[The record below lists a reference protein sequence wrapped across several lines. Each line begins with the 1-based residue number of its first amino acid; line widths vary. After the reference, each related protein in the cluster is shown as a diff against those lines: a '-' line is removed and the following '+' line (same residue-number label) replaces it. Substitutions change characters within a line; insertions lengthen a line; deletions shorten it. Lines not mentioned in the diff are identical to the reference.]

1 MALHLILVVVGL
13 IGLFFGADWLVK
25 GAARLAQSFGVSPLV
40 IGLTV
45 VAFGTSTPE
54 LLVSLTAAL
63 RGSSDISIGNV
74 VGSNIANI
82 GLILGLT
89 GLIFPIVV
97 HSRIVRRELPLM
109 IGISLALVVVMW
121 DGSIGRLDGALMVL
135 GLIAFNVGAYW
146 EAERSNGLA
155 AEFAEFEEV
164 EDIIEPG
171 SQINRLQEVG
181 RLGAGL
187 VVLMVGAQLTV
198 DNAVAIAR
206 AIGVSELVIGVTL
219 VAFGTS
225 LPELA
230 TSLVAAFRRES
241 DISVGNIIGSNIYNI
256 LAILGITALVRPI
269 SISQN
274 VLTIQIPVMLAF
286 AIGLWPLVYH
296 EHIDRKR
303 AALMFISYALYIVAL
318 FVYRPA

>member
-1 MALHLILVVVGL
+1 MALHLILILIGL
-13 IGLFFGADWLVK
+13 VGLFFGADWLVK

-45 VAFGTSTPE
+45 VAFGTSAPE
-54 LLVSLTAAL
+54 LLVSLTAAM

-109 IGISLALVVVMW
+109 IGVSLALVIFMW
-121 DGSIGRLDGALMVL
+121 DGSISRLDGLLMVL

-146 EAERSNGLA
+146 EAERGNGLA
-155 AEFAEFEEV
+155 EELAEFEEV
-164 EDIIEPG
+164 EELIETSG
-171 SQINRLQEVG
+171 EINRLQEVG
-181 RLGAGL
+181 RLGVGL
-187 VVLMVGAQLTV
+187 VVLMIGAQLTV

-256 LAILGITALVRPI
+256 LAILGITSLVRPI

-274 VLTIQIPVMLAF
+274 VLTVQTPVMLAF

-303 AALMFISYALYIVAL
+303 AALMFAGYVAYIVAL
-318 FVYRPA
+318 FVFKPA